1 MSETKTY
8 NLVKVI
14 YTVPSHDLN
23 WNVVENNKIT
33 DEIEFMRL
41 ATSVGVVYT
50 NTQDFQKAFNNGIH
64 DEDYI
69 LIK

>member
-1 MSETKTY
+1 MTEIKTY

-14 YTVPSHDLN
+14 YTVPSGSLN
-23 WNVVENNKIT
+23 WNVVEDGVIT
-33 DEIEFMRL
+33 DEVEFMRL
-41 ATSVGVVYT
+41 AQSIGDVYT
-50 NTQDFQKAFNNGIH
+50 SIHEYQDRVNNGSH